1 MGRRIV
7 EDHNRFF
14 GDYLTEFVETCCH
27 HVAVCGAFK
36 GETVKLVVFR
46 VEKSE
51 NIEAGAPEGGNFKGT
66 ED

>member
-27 HVAVCGAFK
+27 HVAVYGAFK
-36 GETVKLVVFR
+36 GQGKR
-46 VEKSE
+46 
-51 NIEAGAPEGGNFKGT
+51 IWIY
-66 ED
+66 